1 MVLKFK
7 IVIIRFEE
15 REGTGM
21 LDHFIY
27 IFPALALVIGLLLFF
42 VGRIKKNNKLIGVG
56 IGFIV
61 CLIIVESPDFIHG
74 FIKGFGNGYNG

>member
-1 MVLKFK
+1 MVLKFI
-7 IVIIRFEE
+7 IVTIRFEE
-15 REGTGM
+15 RGGTRM

-27 IFPALALVIGLLLFF
+27 IFPALAIVIGLLLFF

-61 CLIIVESPDFIHG
+61 CLIIVESPNFIHG
-74 FIKGFGNGYNG
+74 FIQGFSNGYNG